1 MKIAEV
7 RELSDKELFER
18 VDAEKNA
25 LNQMVLNHSVSPL
38 DNPSEIKA
46 KRKSIAR
53 MMTEI
58 RQRELNKKASN

>member
-7 RELSDKELFER
+7 RELTDKELAER
-18 VDAEKNA
+18 LDAEKIA
-25 LNQMVLNHSVSPL
+25 LNQMILSHSVSPL

-46 KRKSIAR
+46 KRRTIAR

-58 RQRELNKKASN
+58 RQRELNQK